1 MRIKDEE
8 AEERKIPLLP
18 NFLRMRAKTNISF
31 SKIGKNPRRKR

>member
-8 AEERKIPLLP
+8 VKERNIPLLP

-31 SKIGKNPRRKR
+31 ARTGKNPRRKR